1 MGEKGE
7 ENNELKR
14 EMLIEEKSMRVC
26 GSTCEPNQS

>member
-14 EMLIEEKSMRVC
+14 EMLIGEKFMRVC